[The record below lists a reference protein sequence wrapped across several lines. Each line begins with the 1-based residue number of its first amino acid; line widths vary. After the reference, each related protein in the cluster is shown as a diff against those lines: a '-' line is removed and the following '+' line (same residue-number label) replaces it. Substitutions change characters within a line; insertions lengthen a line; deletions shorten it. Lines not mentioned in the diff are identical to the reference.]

1 MVNSNTGF
9 LPFRHEITFS
19 KDQSPMTPKE
29 REKMRR
35 VFYAKAVGSLMY
47 ALLCTRPDICFVVG
61 MVSRY
66 QSNPGPEHWIAIKHI
81 IKYMKRTKN
90 YILVYSGNDLILLD
104 YTDSDFMSNKD
115 FRKSTFGFVFTLG
128 SVAVS

>member
-1 MVNSNTGF
+1 
-9 LPFRHEITFS
+9 
-19 KDQSPMTPKE
+19 MTPKE